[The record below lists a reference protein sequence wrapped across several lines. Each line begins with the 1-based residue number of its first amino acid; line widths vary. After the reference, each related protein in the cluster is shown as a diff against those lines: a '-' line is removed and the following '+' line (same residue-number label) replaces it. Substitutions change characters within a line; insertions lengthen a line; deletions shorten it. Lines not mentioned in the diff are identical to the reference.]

1 MTTQRGDG
9 ATALGPV
16 TARNLARLVEA
27 SSEVAVF
34 LGLDTQPA
42 GLPPMD
48 PSSIAHKLQVYRDW
62 MAELKALD
70 VSHLSPSARFDIRAF
85 AGHLSLYRY
94 VIQDLAR
101 WRHNPD
107 VVSSL
112 GELCFILLVR
122 PRETEEQRFAELL
135 AKLEGVPAYLDGARS
150 RLGTLDAVW
159 ADTADR
165 VCLRMEGLWTSVAG
179 AARRSVG
186 GALADEIAAA
196 AARAGEAVEAYRR
209 WLSDVPNREEG
220 LWILGDDRFAELVSL
235 KGLGLD
241 VDDIREIGEYY
252 LAHLRDKRRMLARS
266 LCGSDDVAVARR
278 RARRP
283 VPESFEHALEQI
295 RGVAS
300 ESRTFLETHALV
312 PLPEGEELAVMQ
324 TPDFL
329 APLIPFAAMMEAG
342 VYETQQR
349 SVYMV
354 TPPESGDLSDL
365 ALTRFA
371 GIAVHEGYPGHHLQH
386 AHAHRN
392 TSVYRNNPFTGF
404 PADGSARYG
413 LDLVE
418 GWAHYC
424 EEMMKNH
431 GFHDSLESRFLMV
444 EDQLFRAVRILID
457 VDLSRGRMQ
466 MAEAEQMLMSEV
478 GVPEPAARAEVRR
491 YTTSPTYQMCYLLG
505 KHKIEEFR
513 KEVHTLLGAGFDDLE
528 FHRLILDAGCVPVEM
543 IRESFLAT
551 LPSGDA

>member
-1 MTTQRGDG
+1 VTTQIGEG
-9 ATALGPV
+9 STALGPV
-16 TARNLARLVEA
+16 TARNLARLVEV
-27 SSEVAVF
+27 SPEVAVF
-34 LGLDTQPA
+34 LGLDSEPA
-42 GLPPMD
+42 GLPTMD
-48 PSSIAHKLQVYRDW
+48 PEGIATKLQVYRDW

-70 VSHLSPSARFDIRAF
+70 VAHLGPSERFDVRAF
-85 AGHLSLYRY
+85 SAHLSLYRY
-94 VIQDLAR
+94 VVQDLAR

-112 GELCFILLVR
+112 GELCFVLLVR
-122 PRETEEQRFAELL
+122 PRETEEQRFEELL
-135 AKLEGVPAYLDGARS
+135 AKLEDVPAYLQGVRS
-150 RLGTLDAVW
+150 RLGTLDTVW
-159 ADTADR
+159 ADTANR
-165 VCLRMEGLWTSVAG
+165 VCLRMEGLWTS
-179 AARRSVG
+179 
-186 GALADEIAAA
+186 IAAA
-196 AARAGEAVEAYRR
+196 ARQSVGGTLADPVAQAATRAGEAVDAYRR
-209 WLSDVPNREEG
+209 WLAEGPDREEG
-220 LWILGDDRFAELVSL
+220 LWVLGDDRFAELVSL
-235 KGLGLD
+235 KGLALT
-241 VDDIREIGEYY
+241 VAEIRDIGEYY
-252 LAHLRDKRRMLARS
+252 LAHLRSQRRMLARS

-278 RARRP
+278 RARTP
-283 VPESFEHALEQI
+283 VPASFEQALEQI

-300 ESRTFLETHALV
+300 DSRVFVEQKGLV
-312 PLPEGEELAVMQ
+312 PLPEGEELVVMQ

-342 VYETQQR
+342 VYERQQR
-349 SVYMV
+349 SVYLV
-354 TPPESGDLSDL
+354 TPPQSGDLSDL

-404 PADGSARYG
+404 PADSSVRYG

-457 VDLSRGRMQ
+457 VDLSRGRMS
-466 MAEAEQMLMSEV
+466 MAEAQQFLMSEV

-513 KEVHTLLGAGFDDLE
+513 KEVRTLMGVGFDDLE

-551 LPSGDA
+551 LPLGDA